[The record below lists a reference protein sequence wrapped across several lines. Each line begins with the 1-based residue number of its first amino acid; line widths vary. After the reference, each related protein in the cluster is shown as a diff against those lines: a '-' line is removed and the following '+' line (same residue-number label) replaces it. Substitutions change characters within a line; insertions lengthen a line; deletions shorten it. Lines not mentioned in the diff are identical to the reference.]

1 MGRAFFYRW
10 LFFISGLIVLALGF
24 TMIIKADKLGIS
36 PWDVLNVGLYKNF
49 GLTIGTWAI
58 IVGLAVIVS
67 TMLFT
72 RKIPQIGTFLN
83 MLLVGIFIDIF
94 NWLIPDIET
103 LVGQILIFLA
113 GITISGYGVG
123 LYVSP
128 RIGAGPRDSLML
140 ILVEKTGLSI
150 TVVRAGIEVTVALVG
165 WLLGGPVGVGTVA
178 VALLT
183 GRIVQI
189 SLPQFERL
197 LKKIIDKKD
206 NIPPVLK
213 I

>member
-36 PWDVLNVGLYKNF
+36 PWDVLNVGLFKNF
-49 GLTIGTWAI
+49 GLSIGTWAI

-72 RKIPQIGTFLN
+72 RKFPQIGTFLN
-83 MLLVGIFIDIF
+83 MLLIGVFIDVF

-103 LVGQILIFLA
+103 LVGQILIFLV

-140 ILVEKTGLSI
+140 IIVEKTGLSI
-150 TVVRAGIEVTVALVG
+150 SVVRAVIEITVAFIG
-165 WLLGGPVGVGTVA
+165 WMLGGPVGIGTVA

-183 GRIVQI
+183 GRIVQV
-189 SLPQFERL
+189 SLPQFEKL

-206 NIPPVLK
+206 SVPPALK

>member
-1 MGRAFFYRW
+1 
-10 LFFISGLIVLALGF
+10 
-24 TMIIKADKLGIS
+24 
-36 PWDVLNVGLYKNF
+36 
-49 GLTIGTWAI
+49 
-58 IVGLAVIVS
+58 
-67 TMLFT
+67 
-72 RKIPQIGTFLN
+72 
-83 MLLVGIFIDIF
+83 
-94 NWLIPDIET
+94 
-103 LVGQILIFLA
+103 A